1 MRKIGHFKT
10 NTSNTKKE
18 QNERRKVSR
27 ASWPNGKSI
36 PSVKFHSALLHNKR
50 PYVCQ
55 WSEHMLQHSQP
66 EQLWKWLD
74 LYHCRKIVLP
84 LCFFPSPHGKHTI
97 RRLCISVCNDARE
110 RWRWTIIIAS
120 ISARPQMNCSSGVT
134 FRWGGERHETIGL
147 RFFYVPLL
155 RRKNMAMISDYFAI
169 NCACSISSPPHRLQA
184 SGAFV
189 LAVRFFALIY
199 WLHYPSADR
208 MVLSFLFCVLA
219 TRSRK
224 KLLTQGHESSAFN
237 CEVTLRLQTCLRC
250 PLIKCFPFSS
260 VWRFLFSCF
269 VFA

>member
-1 MRKIGHFKT
+1 MAKA
-10 NTSNTKKE
+10 
-18 QNERRKVSR
+18 VL
-27 ASWPNGKSI
+27 
-36 PSVKFHSALLHNKR
+36 SVKFHSALLHNKR

-84 LCFFPSPHGKHTI
+84 LCFFSSPHGKHTI
-97 RRLCISVCNDARE
+97 RRLCISVCNDIRE

-155 RRKNMAMISDYFAI
+155 RGKNMAMISDYFAI

-224 KLLTQGHESSAFN
+224 KDSSHRVMNQVLSIVRSLFGCRRACDVLWLSVFPF
-237 CEVTLRLQTCLRC
+237 LRC
-250 PLIKCFPFSS
+250 AFFFSLALFLHKPLMLLKRNGCAAKGEHR
-260 VWRFLFSCF
+260 VHEAVKLCTL
-269 VFA
+269 